1 MVNECM
7 GKDVLG
13 IPINHSVENSDQY
26 SDYFK
31 ELYLF
36 INNKKFIGNQL
47 NRYISGESHEFKPSS
62 VAEIHILTNA
72 IKDYDCAFLAR
83 FSIALNVLNDI
94 TYFYYI
100 PSGDAGDFNTLKE
113 RIKDLVK
120 KESTTLDYVDRWLR
134 SQYYS
139 NVQFVC
145 EYLDEFADCGLER
158 TIQRVVAWKN
168 LHNPTTRM
176 LRNIRDNLNCFTQ
189 GGFQQDKLTFEKLK
203 SWLHGNSETTDSI
216 KQEISALKNIAFW
229 LQEDSLTLSKDS
241 VIFLKIIDEM
251 VALLDISEEILSATL
266 GDVRKYERFS
276 IPRQVI
282 QWLKTDTQDNI
293 GSVETHLQ
301 SIFIEPDN
309 LDITICYNFCL
320 IINNG
325 GAIDGASWYAVS
337 SRESIDTIKDNY
349 VLLYL
354 FAGDE
359 QKRVLHGFKYLKEK
373 YGKDIKS
380 EI

>member
-1 MVNECM
+1 M

-13 IPINHSVENSDQY
+13 IPINHGVENTDQY
-26 SDYFK
+26 SDCFK
-31 ELYLF
+31 DLYLF

-83 FSIALNVLNDI
+83 FSIALNVLNNI

-100 PSGDAGDFNTLKE
+100 PCGDVGDFNTLKE
-113 RIKDLVK
+113 RIKDLLK
-120 KESTTLDYVDRWLR
+120 KESTTLDYVDKWLR

-139 NVQFVC
+139 NVQFAC
-145 EYLDEFADCGLER
+145 EYLDGFADCGLEK
-158 TIQRVVAWKN
+158 TTQRIIAWKN
-168 LHNPTTRM
+168 LHNPTTRV
-176 LRNIRDNLNCFTQ
+176 LRNIRENLKSFTR
-189 GGFQQDKLTFEKLK
+189 GGFQQDELSFEKLK

-216 KQEISALKNIAFW
+216 RQEIGALKNIAYW
-229 LQEDSLTLSKDS
+229 LQESSLTLSKDS
-241 VIFLKIIDEM
+241 VIFLKLIDEF
-251 VALLDISEEILSATL
+251 VALLGISEEVLSATF

-276 IPRQVI
+276 IPLQVV
-282 QWLKTDTQDNI
+282 QWLKTDTQDEI
-293 GSVETHLQ
+293 DSAETCLQ
-301 SIFIEPDN
+301 AVFIEPDK
-309 LDITICYNFCL
+309 LDLTICYNFCL
-320 IINNG
+320 IINRG

-337 SRESIDTIKDNY
+337 NRESIDTIKDNY

-359 QKRVLHGFKYLKEK
+359 QKKVLHGFKYLKEK
-373 YGKDIKS
+373 YGKGIKS